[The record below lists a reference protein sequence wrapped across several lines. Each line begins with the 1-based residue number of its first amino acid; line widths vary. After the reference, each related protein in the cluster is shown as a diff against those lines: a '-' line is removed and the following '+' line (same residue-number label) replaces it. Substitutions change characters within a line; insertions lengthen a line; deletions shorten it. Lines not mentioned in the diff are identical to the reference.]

1 MIRKATAADLDG
13 VSAIY
18 EAVLDREE
26 ATGCRWTNWERGV
39 YPCRA
44 TAEKALKEG
53 TLYPILYRL
62 EDDGLIRA
70 AWSPAGGRAAPKKIY
85 TATEAGAR
93 EQRRRRALWSQF
105 AGVVSAMLQGGLDD
119 EA

>member
-1 MIRKATAADLDG
+1 MIRKATAADLDA

-44 TAEKALKEG
+44 TAEKAL
-53 TLYPILYRL
+53 
-62 EDDGLIRA
+62 
-70 AWSPAGGRAAPKKIY
+70 
-85 TATEAGAR
+85 
-93 EQRRRRALWSQF
+93 
-105 AGVVSAMLQGGLDD
+105 
-119 EA
+119 